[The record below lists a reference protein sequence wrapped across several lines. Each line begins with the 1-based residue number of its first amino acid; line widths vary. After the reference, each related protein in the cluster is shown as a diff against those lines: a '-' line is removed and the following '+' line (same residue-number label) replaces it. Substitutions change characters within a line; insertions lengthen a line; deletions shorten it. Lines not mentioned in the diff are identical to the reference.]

1 MSQETPKKYCEELR
15 RDLGAMKGF
24 VVDFDD
30 QYPDAI
36 KTRNFATI
44 GNTTYSFGLLKKNIE
59 ETLFMVPAQKQI
71 RRLVAMVGSEDDRK
85 YFLPRFGISFE
96 KRKIIYQEDLDLSR
110 RPIKFLPKNLV
121 VEGDFNINNT
131 DISFLPKGLV
141 VNGNFSF
148 DKDDRYYI
156 PEDII
161 IKGDCYLTFSDP
173 NDPRR
178 ELMQRLKD
186 KGQIGGKLSMLY

>member
-1 MSQETPKKYCEELR
+1 
-15 RDLGAMKGF
+15 
-24 VVDFDD
+24 
-30 QYPDAI
+30 
-36 KTRNFATI
+36 
-44 GNTTYSFGLLKKNIE
+44 
-59 ETLFMVPAQKQI
+59 
-71 RRLVAMVGSEDDRK
+71 
-85 YFLPRFGISFE
+85 
-96 KRKIIYQEDLDLSR
+96 
-110 RPIKFLPKNLV
+110 
-121 VEGDFNINNT
+121 
-131 DISFLPKGLV
+131 